1 MVGVFIHT
9 NTNLLQL
16 LQAFAD
22 IQSEVYQH
30 TICRALESKETWLLQ
45 WNTFVYTYTNIH
57 TYTHT
62 HTREPFTNLR
72 GLLATINMQGTDKTH
87 TY

>member
-62 HTREPFTNLR
+62 HTHGSHLQT
-72 GLLATINMQGTDKTH
+72 
-87 TY
+87 